1 MNKFYI
7 LLSLFLITCDAKS
20 KLAGV
25 WTHQNP
31 SPGYSVQTIL
41 NEDNSMT
48 MTINNESWSDNQ
60 SWSGTWS
67 IKGNY
72 ITFNMDGGV
81 KVYKYR
87 FDGYELILIN
97 ESTNSENIYKK
108 Q

>member
-7 LLSLFLITCDAKS
+7 LLCLFLITCDAKS

-48 MTINNESWSDNQ
+48 MTINNESWS
-60 SWSGTWS
+60 GTWS

-72 ITFNMDGGV
+72 ITYNIDGGV

-97 ESTNSENIYKK
+97 ESTASENIYKK

>member
-7 LLSLFLITCDAKS
+7 LLCLFLITCDAKS

-48 MTINNESWSDNQ
+48 LTINNK

-67 IKGNY
+67 INGNY
-72 ITFNMDGGV
+72 ITYNIDGGV

-97 ESTNSENIYKK
+97 ESTGSENIYKK